1 MSEDF
6 KEQKKHE
13 IREKWAKY
21 AEAKAEHAYL
31 EHYRKSLLAIL
42 QKEYMKMGGHTS
54 VAAQEREA
62 RSDDR
67 YIEVLEGIK
76 VAVEQEELMRGE
88 VKMAEWQFEGWKA
101 RIYADQR
108 EAKRYGH

>member
-6 KEQKKHE
+6 KELKQQE
-13 IREKWAKY
+13 IRDKWVEYSK
-21 AEAKAEHAYL
+21 AKAEHVYL

-42 QKEYMKMGGHTS
+42 QKEYMGAGHTS
-54 VAAQEREA
+54 VAAQDREA
-62 RSDDR
+62 RADDR
-67 YIEVLEGIK
+67 YIKLLEGIK
-76 VAVEQEELMRGE
+76 VAVEQEEAMRGE
-88 VKMAEWQFEGWKA
+88 CKMAEWQFEGWKA

>member
-6 KEQKKHE
+6 KEQKQHE

-21 AEAKAEHAYL
+21 AKAKSEHAYL
-31 EHYRKSLLAIL
+31 EHYRKSLMAIL
-42 QKEYMKMGGHTS
+42 QKEYMASGHAS

-62 RSDDR
+62 RADVR
-67 YIEVLEGIK
+67 YLEVLEGIK
-76 VAVEQEELMRGE
+76 VSVEQEEVMRGE
-88 VKMAEWQFEGWKA
+88 CKMAEWQFEGWKA

>member
-1 MSEDF
+1 MSEEYREL
-6 KEQKKHE
+6 KQQE
-13 IREKWAKY
+13 IRDKWKKY
-21 AEAKAEHAYL
+21 AEAKAEHIYL

-42 QKEYMKMGGHTS
+42 QKEYMVDGHTS

-62 RSDDR
+62 RADDR
-67 YIEVLEGIK
+67 YITVLEGLK
-76 VAVEQEELMRGE
+76 VAVEQEELLRGE

-108 EAKRYGH
+108 EQKRYGN

>member
-6 KEQKKHE
+6 KELKQQE
-13 IREKWAKY
+13 IREKWANYSK
-21 AEAKAEHAYL
+21 AKSEHVYL

-42 QKEYMKMGGHTS
+42 QKEYMEMGGHTS

-62 RSDDR
+62 RADDR
-67 YIEVLEGIK
+67 YIKVLEGIK
-76 VAVEQEELMRGE
+76 VAVEQEEAMRGE

>member
-6 KEQKKHE
+6 KEVKQQE
-13 IREKWAKY
+13 IREAWSKY
-21 AEAKAEHAYL
+21 AKAKSEHAYL

-42 QKEYMKMGGHTS
+42 QKEYMAKGHSS

-62 RSDDR
+62 RADER
-67 YIEVLEGIK
+67 YIEVIDGIK
-76 VAVEQEELMRGE
+76 VAVEQEELGRGE

>member
-6 KEQKKHE
+6 KEQKQHE

-21 AEAKAEHAYL
+21 ASAKSEHAYL

-42 QKEYMKMGGHTS
+42 QKEYMKHGHTS

-62 RSDDR
+62 RADDR
-67 YIEVLEGIK
+67 YLEVLEGIK

-88 VKMAEWQFEGWKA
+88 CKMAEWSFEGWKA
-101 RIYADQR
+101 RVYADQR

>member
-6 KEQKKHE
+6 KELKQQE
-13 IREKWAKY
+13 IRDSWSKY
-21 AEAKAEHAYL
+21 AKAKSEHAYL

-42 QKEYMKMGGHTS
+42 QKEYMKSGHTS

-62 RSDDR
+62 RADDR
-67 YIEVLEGIK
+67 YIEVIEGIK
-76 VAVEQEELMRGE
+76 VAVEQEEIMRGE
-88 VKMAEWQFEGWKA
+88 VKMAEWSFEGWKA